1 MKRLMIIAALIP
13 FAALA
18 QPLNTMNNPN
28 QQGYVIPSQQRMQT
42 EMMSQQQQQK
52 GMLNQQLR
60 TQTQMQQQSLQNQM
74 NANTQRVQQGQV
86 REQPLPNKNG
96 GMLGAGC
103 RKAAVSSICCRP
115 SRTAVCSIN
124 KFRADLVNRIGTD
137 TVHAPAQQLGCA
149 LGFVNGVDQNM
160 QTRVFQH
167 FHPRLIQQLVV
178 QMDRDAA

>member
-1 MKRLMIIAALIP
+1 MKRLLILAALIP

-52 GMLNQQLR
+52 RMLNQQLK

-86 REQPLPNKNG
+86 REPLPNKNG
-96 GMLGAGC
+96 GMLGGMT
-103 RKAAVSSICCRP
+103 SSGSGQQHMLP
-115 SRTAVCSIN
+115 SQS
-124 KFRADLVNRIGTD
+124 
-137 TVHAPAQQLGCA
+137 
-149 LGFVNGVDQNM
+149 NGSMLNPQN
-160 QTRVFQH
+160 
-167 FHPRLIQQLVV
+167 
-178 QMDRDAA
+178 

>member
-1 MKRLMIIAALIP
+1 MKRLLILTALIP

-42 EMMSQQQQQK
+42 EMMSQQQQQQK

-60 TQTQMQQQSLQNQM
+60 TQTQVQQQSLQNQM

-96 GMLGAGC
+96 GMLGGMT
-103 RKAAVSSICCRP
+103 SSG
-115 SRTAVCSIN
+115 S
-124 KFRADLVNRIGTD
+124 G
-137 TVHAPAQQLGCA
+137 QQHMLPPQS
-149 LGFVNGVDQNM
+149 NGSMLNPQN
-160 QTRVFQH
+160 
-167 FHPRLIQQLVV
+167 
-178 QMDRDAA
+178 

>member
-1 MKRLMIIAALIP
+1 MKRLMILAALIP

-86 REQPLPNKNG
+86 REQPMPNNIGCMLWGVTSSGSGQQHMLPPQSNG
-96 GMLGAGC
+96 SMLN
-103 RKAAVSSICCRP
+103 P
-115 SRTAVCSIN
+115 
-124 KFRADLVNRIGTD
+124 
-137 TVHAPAQQLGCA
+137 
-149 LGFVNGVDQNM
+149 QN
-160 QTRVFQH
+160 
-167 FHPRLIQQLVV
+167 
-178 QMDRDAA
+178 

>member
-1 MKRLMIIAALIP
+1 MKRLLILAALIP

-52 GMLNQQLR
+52 GMLNQQ
-60 TQTQMQQQSLQNQM
+60 M

-96 GMLGAGC
+96 GMLGGMT
-103 RKAAVSSICCRP
+103 SSGSGQQHMLP
-115 SRTAVCSIN
+115 SQS
-124 KFRADLVNRIGTD
+124 
-137 TVHAPAQQLGCA
+137 
-149 LGFVNGVDQNM
+149 NGSMLNPQN
-160 QTRVFQH
+160 
-167 FHPRLIQQLVV
+167 
-178 QMDRDAA
+178 

>member
-1 MKRLMIIAALIP
+1 MKRLWILTALIP

-52 GMLNQQLR
+52 GMLNQQLK

-86 REQPLPNKNG
+86 MLG
-96 GMLGAGC
+96 GMT
-103 RKAAVSSICCRP
+103 SSG
-115 SRTAVCSIN
+115 S
-124 KFRADLVNRIGTD
+124 G
-137 TVHAPAQQLGCA
+137 QQHMLPPQS
-149 LGFVNGVDQNM
+149 NGSMLNPQN
-160 QTRVFQH
+160 
-167 FHPRLIQQLVV
+167 
-178 QMDRDAA
+178 